1 MDLNLEGLSTEAK
14 IGKVLVIIALI
25 LKVLGIIG
33 AVAALSL
40 GGAYFS
46 MFLPMAGLGAGLWMG
61 MVAAIVIVSLIGIFL
76 VWKSLGKMT
85 GKDFHGAAIFALIA
99 AFLPPLDIIVL
110 IGAILLFLS
119 PEAKKAGVPK
129 EAKPAKQPAKPKV

>member
-14 IGKVLVIIALI
+14 IGKVLVIISLI

-33 AVAALSL
+33 AIAAISV

-46 MFLPMAGLGAGLWMG
+46 MFLPMTGLGGIWMG
-61 MVAAIVIVSLIGIFL
+61 IVAVTVIVSLIGIFL
-76 VWKSLGKMT
+76 VWKSLEKMS
-85 GKDFHGAAIFALIA
+85 GKDFHTSAIFALIA

-119 PEAKKAGVPK
+119 PEGKKTPVMPGK
-129 EAKPAKQPAKPKV
+129 EVKPAKPEKPKV